1 MEDTRN
7 SNAFEAGDTSMTDV
21 LSSPQSL
28 QGEDEMSL
36 HRVKKSLNVSLPS
49 EHLFPELT
57 SLVPVLL
64 DSEEEESANL
74 VDEEIIKSHI
84 ISAGDKDVLLSSS
97 KGNKSKISGFFGQ
110 LFSKKRYS
118 EKEKEIGK

>member
-1 MEDTRN
+1 
-7 SNAFEAGDTSMTDV
+7 
-21 LSSPQSL
+21 
-28 QGEDEMSL
+28 MSL

-97 KGNKSKISGFFGQ
+97 KGTLNEHLVYKEFRSPHNMIRC
-110 LFSKKRYS
+110 LFN
-118 EKEKEIGK
+118 